1 MQAGGGRQEE
11 PERDAADLDA
21 LPQRV
26 GHAGQ
31 PDRPRRPHDRRAP
44 ACPVHVHPAPVT
56 VAAVPMLL
64 LVVVVAA
71 AAVRARGEEQGCA
84 CEVER
89 RSWGKGEEL
98 GPGLREGRGS

>member
-31 PDRPRRPHDRRAP
+31 PDRPRHPHDRRAP
-44 ACPVHVHPAPVT
+44 ACPVHVQPAVT

-64 LVVVVAA
+64 LLVVVAA